1 MEVSMIKKINKIS
14 VSNNEDSSS
23 KLILEF
29 INQKKIIFIRNKFE
43 KINILLDEINYEKS
57 AIIIKSSGSKNRPKL
72 CLHTIDNLNKSA
84 ISSGNWLEEQGFIL
98 KNCLIFNTLPFYHI
112 SGVMPLWRSKIW
124 DCSYKRVSPNLIKN
138 TNDLYKNT
146 IENEIIKKKHLI
158 TSLVPSQLNRL
169 LEEKNGI
176 KWLKLFDLV
185 WVGGAALSSETMTKC
200 IKEKINLSPC
210 YGATETA
217 AMISALKPSEFLNG
231 NSTSGELLKD
241 IKVDINNYGLIKVKS
256 NRIGFKIRD
265 KELKSFKD
273 KSGWWESGDLG
284 KKIRIKNKIYMEIIG
299 RGDNAFSSGGE
310 VIFPEII
317 NERLKKFTITNKLPF
332 EKFIISKLEDKYR
345 ESKFEIIIKVK
356 NNAEENKIKSS
367 LNLLKEHTK
376 MWSKNERPFNWILMS
391 KKMESKNYIENWKNI

>member
-1 MEVSMIKKINKIS
+1 MIKKINSIVVK
-14 VSNNEDSSS
+14 NNEDRS
-23 KLILEF
+23 KELILELL
-29 INQKKIIFIRNKFE
+29 NQKKIIFITNNFE
-43 KINILLDEINYEKS
+43 KINNLLDQINYEKS
-57 AIIIKSSGSKNRPKL
+57 AIIIKSSGSKNKPKF
-72 CLHTIDNLNKSA
+72 CLHTISNLNKSA

-124 DCSYKRVSPNLIKN
+124 NCSYERVAPNLIKN
-138 TNDLYKNT
+138 TKDLYENT
-146 IENEIIKKKHLI
+146 ITNELINKKNLI

-169 LEEKNGI
+169 IEEKYGLE
-176 KWLKLFDLV
+176 WLKLFDLV
-185 WVGGAALSSETMTKC
+185 WVGGAALSTETITKC

-217 AMISALKPSEFLNG
+217 AMITALKPSEFLNG

-241 IKVDINNYGLIKVKS
+241 IKLNINNYGLIKVKS

-265 KELKSFKD
+265 KELKSFTD

-284 KKIRIKNKIYMEIIG
+284 KKIRIKNKIYIEIIG

-310 VIFPEII
+310 IIFPDII
-317 NERLKKFTITNKLPF
+317 IERLKKFTVANKLPF

-345 ESKFEIIIKVK
+345 ENKFKITIQLK
-356 NNAEENKIKSS
+356 NNAEKNKIQSS
-367 LNLLKEHTK
+367 LDLLKEYTE
-376 MWSKNERPFNWILMS
+376 MWSKHERPLKWVVISEKS
-391 KKMESKNYIENWKNI
+391 KTKNNIENWKNIKI

>member
-1 MEVSMIKKINKIS
+1 MIKKINSIVVK
-14 VSNNEDSSS
+14 NNEDRS
-23 KLILEF
+23 KELILELL
-29 INQKKIIFIRNKFE
+29 NQKKIIFITNNFE
-43 KINILLDEINYEKS
+43 KINNLLDQINYEKS
-57 AIIIKSSGSKNRPKL
+57 AIIIKSSGSKNKPKF
-72 CLHTIDNLNKSA
+72 CLHTISNLNKSA

-124 DCSYKRVSPNLIKN
+124 NCSYERVAPNLIKN
-138 TNDLYKNT
+138 TKDLYENT
-146 IENEIIKKKHLI
+146 IRNELINKKHLI

-169 LEEKNGI
+169 IEEKYGLE
-176 KWLKLFDLV
+176 WLKLFDLV
-185 WVGGAALSSETMTKC
+185 WVGGAALSTETITKC

-217 AMISALKPSEFLNG
+217 AMITALKPSEFLNG

-241 IKVDINNYGLIKVKS
+241 IKLNINNYGLIKVKS

-265 KELKSFKD
+265 KELKSFTD

-284 KKIRIKNKIYMEIIG
+284 KKIRIKNKIYIKIIG

-310 VIFPEII
+310 IIFPDII
-317 NERLKKFTITNKLPF
+317 IERLKKFTVANKLPF

-345 ESKFEIIIKVK
+345 ENKFEIIIQLK
-356 NNAEENKIKSS
+356 NNAEKNKIQSS
-367 LNLLKEHTK
+367 LDLLKEYTEI
-376 MWSKNERPFNWILMS
+376 WSKHERPLRWVVIS
-391 KKMESKNYIENWKNI
+391 EKIQTENYIENWKNIQI

>member
-1 MEVSMIKKINKIS
+1 MIKKINSIVVK
-14 VSNNEDSSS
+14 NNEDRS
-23 KLILEF
+23 KELILELL
-29 INQKKIIFIRNKFE
+29 NQKKIIFITNNFE
-43 KINILLDEINYEKS
+43 KINNLLDQINYEKS
-57 AIIIKSSGSKNRPKL
+57 AIIIKSSGSKNKPKF
-72 CLHTIDNLNKSA
+72 CLHTISNLNKSA

-124 DCSYKRVSPNLIKN
+124 NCSYERVAPNLIKN
-138 TNDLYKNT
+138 TKDLYENT
-146 IENEIIKKKHLI
+146 IANELINKKNLI

-169 LEEKNGI
+169 IEEKYGLE
-176 KWLKLFDLV
+176 WLKLFDLV
-185 WVGGAALSSETMTKC
+185 WVGGAALSTETITKC

-217 AMISALKPSEFLNG
+217 AMITALKPSEFLNG

-241 IKVDINNYGLIKVKS
+241 IKLNINNYGLIKVKS

-265 KELKSFKD
+265 KELKSFTD

-284 KKIRIKNKIYMEIIG
+284 KKIRIKNKIYIKIIG

-310 VIFPEII
+310 IIFPDII
-317 NERLKKFTITNKLPF
+317 IERLKKFTVANKLPF

-345 ESKFEIIIKVK
+345 ENKFKITIQLK
-356 NNAEENKIKSS
+356 NNAEKNKIQSS
-367 LNLLKEHTK
+367 LDLLKEYTE
-376 MWSKNERPFNWILMS
+376 MWSKHERPLKWVVISEKS
-391 KKMESKNYIENWKNI
+391 KTKNNIENWKNIKI

>member
-1 MEVSMIKKINKIS
+1 MIKKINSIVVK
-14 VSNNEDSSS
+14 NNEDRS
-23 KLILEF
+23 KELILELL
-29 INQKKIIFIRNKFE
+29 NQKKIIFITNNFE
-43 KINILLDEINYEKS
+43 KINNLLDQINYEKS
-57 AIIIKSSGSKNRPKL
+57 AIIIKSSGSKNKPKF
-72 CLHTIDNLNKSA
+72 CLHTISNLNKSA

-124 DCSYKRVSPNLIKN
+124 NCSYERVAPNLIKN
-138 TNDLYKNT
+138 TKDLYENT
-146 IENEIIKKKHLI
+146 IANELINKKNLI

-169 LEEKNGI
+169 IEEKYGLE
-176 KWLKLFDLV
+176 WLKLFDLV
-185 WVGGAALSSETMTKC
+185 WVGGAALSSETITKC

-217 AMISALKPSEFLNG
+217 AMITALKPSEFLNG

-241 IKVDINNYGLIKVKS
+241 IKLNINNYGLIKVKS

-265 KELKSFKD
+265 KELKSFTD

-284 KKIRIKNKIYMEIIG
+284 KKIRIKNKIYIKIIG

-310 VIFPEII
+310 IIFPDII
-317 NERLKKFTITNKLPF
+317 IERLKKFTVANKLPF

-345 ESKFEIIIKVK
+345 ENKFKITIQLK
-356 NNAEENKIKSS
+356 NNAEKNKIQSS
-367 LNLLKEHTK
+367 LDLLKEYTE
-376 MWSKNERPFNWILMS
+376 MWSKHERPLKWVVISEKS
-391 KKMESKNYIENWKNI
+391 KAKNNIENWKNIKI

>member
-1 MEVSMIKKINKIS
+1 MIKKINSIVVK
-14 VSNNEDSSS
+14 NNEDRS
-23 KLILEF
+23 KELILELL
-29 INQKKIIFIRNKFE
+29 NQKKIIFITNNFE
-43 KINILLDEINYEKS
+43 KINNLLDQINYEKS
-57 AIIIKSSGSKNRPKL
+57 AIIIKSSGSKNKPKF
-72 CLHTIDNLNKSA
+72 CLHTISNLNKSA

-124 DCSYKRVSPNLIKN
+124 NCSYERVAPNLIKN
-138 TNDLYKNT
+138 TKDLYENT
-146 IENEIIKKKHLI
+146 IRNELINKKHLI

-169 LEEKNGI
+169 IEEKYGLE
-176 KWLKLFDLV
+176 WLKLFDLV
-185 WVGGAALSSETMTKC
+185 WVGGAALSTETITKC

-217 AMISALKPSEFLNG
+217 AMITALKPSEFLNG

-241 IKVDINNYGLIKVKS
+241 IKLNINNYGLIKVKS

-265 KELKSFKD
+265 KELKSFTD

-284 KKIRIKNKIYMEIIG
+284 KKIRIKNKIYIEIIG

-310 VIFPEII
+310 IIFPDII
-317 NERLKKFTITNKLPF
+317 IERLKKFTVANKLPF

-345 ESKFEIIIKVK
+345 ENKFKITIQLK
-356 NNAEENKIKSS
+356 NNAEKNKIQSS
-367 LNLLKEHTK
+367 LDLLKEYTE
-376 MWSKNERPFNWILMS
+376 MWSKHERPLKWVVISEKS
-391 KKMESKNYIENWKNI
+391 KAKNNIENWKNIKI

>member
-1 MEVSMIKKINKIS
+1 MIKKINSIVVK
-14 VSNNEDSSS
+14 NNEDRS
-23 KLILEF
+23 KELILELL
-29 INQKKIIFIRNKFE
+29 NQKKIIFITNNFE
-43 KINILLDEINYEKS
+43 KINNLLDQINYEKS
-57 AIIIKSSGSKNRPKL
+57 AIIIKSSGSKNKPKF
-72 CLHTIDNLNKSA
+72 CLHTISNLNKSA

-124 DCSYKRVSPNLIKN
+124 NCSYERVAPNLIKN
-138 TNDLYKNT
+138 TKDLYENT
-146 IENEIIKKKHLI
+146 IANELINKKNLI

-169 LEEKNGI
+169 IEEKYGLE
-176 KWLKLFDLV
+176 WLKLFDLV
-185 WVGGAALSSETMTKC
+185 WVGGAALSTETITKC

-217 AMISALKPSEFLNG
+217 AMITALKPSEFLNG

-241 IKVDINNYGLIKVKS
+241 IKLNINNYGLIKVKS

-265 KELKSFKD
+265 KELKSFTD

-284 KKIRIKNKIYMEIIG
+284 KKIRIKNKIYIKIIG

-310 VIFPEII
+310 IIFPDII
-317 NERLKKFTITNKLPF
+317 IERLKKFTVANKLPF

-345 ESKFEIIIKVK
+345 ENKFKITIQLK
-356 NNAEENKIKSS
+356 NNAEKNKIQSS
-367 LNLLKEHTK
+367 LDLLKEYTE
-376 MWSKNERPFNWILMS
+376 MWSKHERPLKWVVIS
-391 KKMESKNYIENWKNI
+391 EKSQTKNNIENWKNIKI